1 MTTLRIFDDNWKF
14 YFYKERDNLL
24 ELLKKQEVSA
34 IEHIGSTSV
43 VMCKAAGTID
53 ILLSIPDKIEMFT
66 IKNILTS
73 NGYKYIESMSDMDT
87 FMFMR
92 VHNGKVVCTIR
103 LMEHATPLYND
114 IMLFKYWL
122 RSNRLNVKKYNEF
135 REQILQKFN
144 GDGKRYY
151 EEKINYITS
160 KLILIKPQQ

>member
-14 YFYKERDNLL
+14 YFKKEKEKLL
-24 ELLKKQEVSA
+24 ELLKKQKISS

-66 IKNILTS
+66 IKNILVA
-73 NGYKYIESMSDMDT
+73 NGYKFIDSRSDMDC

-92 VHNGKVVCTIR
+92 LYNGNVVCTIR
-103 LMEHATPLYND
+103 LVEHASELYNN
-114 IMLFKYWL
+114 IMLFKHYL
-122 RSNRLNVKKYNEF
+122 RSNRMNVKKYNEF
-135 REQILQKFN
+135 RETVLAKFN

-151 EEKINYITS
+151 EEKVNYITN
-160 KLILIKPQQ
+160 KLISIKPQN